1 MLTAGATHI
10 QRHVATRKGSSISS
24 YAFLSFEA
32 GGKGWVEPG
41 QGCATLKEAMHNC
54 SCLSSPSPSIICPGA
69 LRSFGSVLVLEQFL
83 LERDCIPFWQSVNSV
98 VSLSAV
104 SLI

>member
-10 QRHVATRKGSSISS
+10 QRHVSARKGSSIFT

-41 QGCATLKEAMHNC
+41 QGYATLRRQW
-54 SCLSSPSPSIICPGA
+54 IIVP
-69 LRSFGSVLVLEQFL
+69 VFL
-83 LERDCIPFWQSVNSV
+83 LLLPQSFA
-98 VSLSAV
+98 LEH
-104 SLI
+104 